1 MSAEK
6 PEQTIEAGAEV
17 TVASKNQ
24 KKAIKALKGTG
35 VKKVDGITRVV
46 LRKRQGVVL
55 VVEQPEVYRTPNGSY
70 VVFGEAH
77 VQTQDYQQQLAA
89 LTGNNGAN
97 APAAGAEK
105 TPEAIQADLA
115 ANVDKLNVADEE
127 EDVPDAEVDTTGLD
141 DDTLEMV
148 MDQANV
154 SKAKAAKALRENN
167 GDLVNSLLQLTT

>member
-6 PEQTIEAGAEV
+6 PEQSIEAGAEV

-24 KKAIKALKGTG
+24 KKAIKSLKGTG
-35 VKKVDGITRVV
+35 IKKVDGISRVV

-70 VVFGEAH
+70 IVFGEAR

-89 LTGNNGAN
+89 LTGQNGE
-97 APAAGAEK
+97 AAASGAEK

-115 ANVDKLNVADEE
+115 ANVDKLTVAEE
-127 EDVPDAEVDTTGLD
+127 DEDVPDAEVDTSGLD
-141 DDTLEMV
+141 EETIEMV

-154 SKAKAAKALRENN
+154 SRAKAAKALRENK